1 MRVRVRF
8 AKLGK
13 VRFTSHRDVAR
24 IWERALRKAGIA
36 VAYSEGFSPRPRL
49 SFGLALPTGCE
60 SLGEYLDI
68 EMTDAVDPASFAA
81 RLDPALPVGFH
92 VQGAVEIAPGT
103 PSLQQSVISCTWR
116 IEAMTAG
123 PPSLADRSERVLAAG
138 ALVVTR
144 ERKGRQVT
152 DDLRPAILGLEAQD
166 GSVLVAELAT
176 GAARGDDAPESGSR
190 AVRLSEL
197 VALLGEDAEEVRSCR
212 LHQWMSIDG
221 ALAEPISLA
230 TPATS
235 TPHAEA
241 RAS

>member
-1 MRVRVRF
+1 MKVRVRF

-24 IWERALRKAGIA
+24 IWERALRKADVP

-49 SFGLALPTGCE
+49 SFGLALPTSCE

-68 EMTDAVDPASFAA
+68 DTTDAVDPASFPA
-81 RLDPALPVGFH
+81 RLDPVLPVGFH
-92 VQGAVEIAPGT
+92 VQGAAEIAPGT
-103 PSLQQSVISCTWR
+103 PSLQQSVLSCTWR
-116 IEAMTAG
+116 IEMTTSG
-123 PPSLADRSERVLAAG
+123 PLSLAARAERILAAG
-138 ALVVTR
+138 SLVATR

-152 DDLRPAILGLEAQD
+152 DDLRPAILGLAVQN
-166 GSVLVAELAT
+166 GSSLVAELAT
-176 GAARGDDAPESGSR
+176 GAPRGDDVPASGAR
-190 AVRLSEL
+190 AVRPSEL
-197 VALLGEDAEEVRSCR
+197 VALLGDDVEEGRSCR
-212 LHQWMSIDG
+212 LHQWMLIDG

-230 TPATS
+230 IPATS